1 MTNLPNVLI
10 EYSVNTSDL
19 GLLERWIKSDSET
32 RINALAALIEAIEQ
46 QKKGRKEVYNPNGF
60 LKRALEQNWKAYNSI
75 YRLKASQKLCHSIYE
90 AA

>member
-1 MTNLPNVLI
+1 MILT
-10 EYSVNTSDL
+10 EYSVNTEDL
-19 GLLERWIKSDSET
+19 DLLKLWLKSDFET

-46 QKKGRKEVYNPNGF
+46 QKKGRREVYNPNGF
-60 LKRALEQNWKAYNSI
+60 LRGALKQNWKAYNSI